1 MEGEI
6 IPKMKSVKLIHG
18 LVSRPVNGKT
28 GTGSRKK
35 KIRVRI
41 IRGRGSIISQQI
53 RIVSFFFFFSFDNW
67 THNFQPGD
75 EAMYFLYRRGVIIR
89 KQFFYTASE

>member
-53 RIVSFFFFFSFDNW
+53 RIVSFFFFFLSIIGRIIFN
-67 THNFQPGD
+67 
-75 EAMYFLYRRGVIIR
+75 RGT
-89 KQFFYTASE
+89 KQCISYTGGE